1 MRGIQAAFVM
11 ALLLAGAPSAG
22 AQPAAGPLFRADV
35 SGSLG
40 WFNAGKPEISASD
53 GRDDW
58 YNRSLYGGA
67 AFAWYWT
74 DHWKTEIEGGAS
86 SEAELRTYTQTIVNG
101 RPATVYSEHRFST
114 KRLAIGQQYQFYR
127 NVWVHPFLTAGL
139 DLTWEDQNRRDDIYP
154 SLPSQGE
161 RVPTRTELLARPF
174 ATVGLKAYF
183 NSQTY
188 FRTDMKL
195 TFHSGV
201 DEVII
206 RIGVGVDF

>member
-1 MRGIQAAFVM
+1 VVV
-11 ALLLAGAPSAG
+11 LVLAGATRAG
-22 AQPAAGPLFRADV
+22 AQTAAGPLFRADV

-40 WFNAGKPEISASD
+40 WFNAGKAEINASE
-53 GRDDW
+53 GSNDW
-58 YNRSLYGGA
+58 YNRSLYGGG

-74 DHWKTEIEGGAS
+74 DHWKTEIEAGAS

-114 KRLAIGQQYQFYR
+114 RRLAIGQQYQFYR

-139 DLTWEDQNRRDDIYP
+139 DLTWEDQNRRDDIYS
-154 SLPSQGE
+154 SLPSQSD
-161 RVPTRTELLARPF
+161 RAPTRTELLARPF

-195 TFHSGV
+195 TFDSGV

-206 RIGVGVDF
+206 RVGVGVDF